1 MTTILYI
8 TNKGSEIPLRYSL
21 RTLHNI
27 EHHNVVVSG
36 YLPSYAQN
44 VKHVPGEDDT
54 ALRDI
59 NIQRKLLAGLKCPS
73 TKPEVVLMC
82 DDIYLLAPY
91 TDPRTRYKGLLKD
104 RIAAIQKRPE
114 TDEFRRT
121 MEATLRC
128 LDAMGVVDA
137 LDFGCHHPVYMDR
150 KKAIETVEFSLSRE
164 VPVCITTLY
173 HYMHGSEVAKGP
185 QAKALTWTNGLR
197 GWGGVYSSSDHIEG
211 NYGFKEYMHLN
222 FSASR
227 YEKIS

>member
-1 MTTILYI
+1 MTTAIYI
-8 TNKGSEIPLRYSL
+8 TNKGSEVPLRYSL

-27 EHHNVVVSG
+27 EHSNVVISG
-36 YLPSYAQN
+36 HLPAYVQN

-59 NIQRKLLAGLKCPS
+59 NIQRKILAGLKCRS
-73 TKPEVVLMC
+73 TKSQVVMMC

-164 VPVCITTLY
+164 LPVCITTLY
-173 HYMHGSEVAKGP
+173 QYMHGTEVVKGFQAKG
-185 QAKALTWTNGLR
+185 LNWNGSIK
-197 GWGGVYSSSDHIEG
+197 GSVYSSSEHIEK
-211 NYGFKEYMHLN
+211 NYGFKEYMTMNLPVGK
-222 FSASR
+222 
-227 YEKIS
+227 YEKSS

>member
-1 MTTILYI
+1 MTTVLYI

-36 YLPSYAQN
+36 YLPSYVQN

-59 NIQRKLLAGLKCPS
+59 NIQRKILAGLKCRS
-73 TKPEVVLMC
+73 TKNEVVLMC

-164 VPVCITTLY
+164 LPVCITTLY
-173 HYMHGSEVAKGP
+173 QYMHGTEVVKGFQAKG
-185 QAKALTWTNGLR
+185 LNWNGSIK
-197 GWGGVYSSSDHIEG
+197 GSVYSSSEHIEK
-211 NYGFKEYMHLN
+211 NYGFKEYMTMNLPVGK
-222 FSASR
+222 
-227 YEKIS
+227 YEKSS